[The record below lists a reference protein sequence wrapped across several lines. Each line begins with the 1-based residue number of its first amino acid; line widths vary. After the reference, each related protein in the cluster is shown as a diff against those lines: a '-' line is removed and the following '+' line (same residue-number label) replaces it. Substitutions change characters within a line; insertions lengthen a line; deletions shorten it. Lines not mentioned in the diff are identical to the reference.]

1 MSPKLDNKAILALD
15 REFVIHG
22 WGYSDIIIT
31 EGHGAK
37 FKDINGKEY
46 IDCLSQTAGVL
57 GVGHTDP
64 RYVKAVTE
72 QLSKISHTLT
82 MFTTE
87 SRAILG
93 EKLAKIAPGKMKGNI
108 KTYFANGGSEA
119 NETALKFAMMSTG
132 RKGVVGTYNSYHG
145 GTLALTSL
153 MGQPWHREGL
163 PRYPNF
169 HLIPS
174 PYPYRCPFGNMD
186 PDECDVA
193 TALALEDA
201 VKHNVGPKD
210 FAAFIIEPIKG
221 NGGHQYPY
229 NKEYWKIIREI
240 CDRYNALLIIDEV
253 QTGMGR
259 TGKVWASD
267 LFGIEPDIMTSGK
280 ALGGGMPVSAAM
292 IKSDLVPQK
301 FQDEQWHIFTMG
313 GSPIT
318 LAGANAAIDIM
329 LEDKLPDKAKRQ
341 GERITKRLKE
351 MENNHKLIGE
361 VRGPGLFIGI
371 ELVKDKKTKEPAY
384 KESADVFSKAL
395 NKGVLFGLS
404 AKAGLGNLLKIKPP
418 LVITDEE
425 ADQAVDVFEAAL
437 SEVEKS

>member
-1 MSPKLDNKAILALD
+1 MSKNLDTKTIVDLD
-15 REFVIHG
+15 RKYVIHG
-22 WGYSDIIIT
+22 WGYSDIIIK
-31 EGHGAK
+31 EAHGAK
-37 FKDINGKEY
+37 FKDVNGKEY

-64 RYVKAVTE
+64 RYVKAVKD
-72 QLSKISHTLT
+72 QLEKVSHTLT

-87 SRAILG
+87 SRAILA

-119 NETALKFAMMSTG
+119 NETALKFTMMSTG

-193 TALALEDA
+193 TAMALEDA

-210 FAAFIIEPIKG
+210 FAAFITEPIKG

-229 NKEYWKIIREI
+229 NREYWKIIRET
-240 CDRYNALLIIDEV
+240 CDKYDALLIIDEV

-259 TGKVWASD
+259 TGEVWASD
-267 LFGIEPDIMTSGK
+267 LFGIEPDIMTSAK
-280 ALGGGMPVSAAM
+280 ALGGGMPVSATM

-329 LEDKLPDKAKRQ
+329 LEDKLPDKAKTQ

-351 MENNHKLIGE
+351 MEGHHKLIGE

-404 AKAGLGNLLKIKPP
+404 AKAGWGNLLKIKPP

-425 ADQAVDVFEAAL
+425 ADQAVDVLEAVL